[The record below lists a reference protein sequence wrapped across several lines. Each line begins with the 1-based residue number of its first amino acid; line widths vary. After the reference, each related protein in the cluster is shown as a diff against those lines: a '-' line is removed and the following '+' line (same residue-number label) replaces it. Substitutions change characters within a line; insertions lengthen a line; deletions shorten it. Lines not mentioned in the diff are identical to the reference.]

1 MAQPE
6 IKIIA
11 NKQFWLNARDFLH
24 GAFMAVGGAV
34 TTVLYTSFQAEHFV
48 LDWKA
53 IGRIAGGA
61 LFLYLGKNFFAPSNA
76 TIQVKT
82 DDPKALS
89 QQLKAAD
96 NINIDTTSEKPKI
109 ETSVG

>member
-6 IKIIA
+6 LRIIA

-34 TTVLYTSFQAEHFV
+34 TQVLYASIDSSHFV
-48 LDWKA
+48 FEPKMMLKVA
-53 IGRIAGGA
+53 AGA
-61 LFLYLGKNFFAPSNA
+61 FLLYLLKNFFAPSNA

-82 DDPKALS
+82 DDPKVLANS
-89 QQLKAAD
+89 LKQAS
-96 NINIDTTSEKPKI
+96 NISIDTTGDKPTVT
-109 ETSVG
+109 TSAG